1 MLDWILVMMENQ
13 NVSTKQK
20 QMLFNALSSIDN
32 INKELFSKLI
42 KLIWDM
48 LQKIHFN
55 IRWFLLK
62 RRVLNIFYLEMAHI
76 YRLPIPRFATV
87 VLHFVPIVF
96 WFVTQLSVK
105 YSWSSLFTSFYGNL
119 PSFSLNIYNIRLS

>member
-48 LQKIHFN
+48 L
-55 IRWFLLK
+55 
-62 RRVLNIFYLEMAHI
+62 
-76 YRLPIPRFATV
+76 
-87 VLHFVPIVF
+87 
-96 WFVTQLSVK
+96 
-105 YSWSSLFTSFYGNL
+105 
-119 PSFSLNIYNIRLS
+119 